1 MTEGSRKTAQE
12 KTPAGSGENRSIRR
26 RAEHQKYV
34 WSYDLVM
41 DRMED
46 GRNLKMRP
54 VVDESTRKCLAL
66 EVERS
71 MLAREVIKTLAAL
84 FERRGAP
91 SFIRWDNGLTAR
103 FRAVDLLAYSRRA
116 RRSPEHLW
124 AQSSTGPLLSLP
136 PMPLCSWPQPCE
148 AGS

>member
-1 MTEGSRKTAQE
+1 MEKRITEGSRKTAQE
-12 KTPAGSGENRSIRR
+12 KTPAGSGKNRSSRR
-26 RAEHQKYV
+26 RAEHKKYV

-46 GRNLKMRP
+46 GRNLKMMP
-54 VVDESTRKCLAL
+54 VVDEYTRKWLAL

-91 SFIRWDNGLTAR
+91 SFIHSDNGL
-103 FRAVDLLAYSRRA
+103 
-116 RRSPEHLW
+116 
-124 AQSSTGPLLSLP
+124 SS
-136 PMPLCSWPQPCE
+136 
-148 AGS
+148 